1 MDTQCHFFTL
11 LRVLSK
17 VRILEPFAK
26 YLGQLACGG
35 CRVCAKN
42 KARISLKE
50 VRDVLHVLLSFL
62 LVVGERQQAEPVLN
76 QVMLEFRHTHNISSL
91 ILYDLADR
99 SDCVVACVVVLGL
112 FDLLSLDLGGHSVL
126 N

>member
-1 MDTQCHFFTL
+1 M
-11 LRVLSK
+11 
-17 VRILEPFAK
+17 
-26 YLGQLACGG
+26 
-35 CRVCAKN
+35 
-42 KARISLKE
+42 KE